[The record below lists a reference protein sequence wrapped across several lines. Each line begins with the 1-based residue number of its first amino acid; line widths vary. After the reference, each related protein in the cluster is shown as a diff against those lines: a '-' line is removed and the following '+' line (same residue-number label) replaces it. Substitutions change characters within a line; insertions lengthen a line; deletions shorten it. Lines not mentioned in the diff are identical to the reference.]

1 MFANSER
8 GTNMVCSGILKE
20 IKVRTNDTDKY
31 VVIRAELDPETDIQE
46 LNSLLLTHI
55 QININPT

>member
-1 MFANSER
+1 
-8 GTNMVCSGILKE
+8 MVCSGILKE